1 MKSLNRVPSG
11 NNFDSWEVVDRKAWR
26 ERENRIG
33 VKIEG
38 ALEICGIS
46 ALAPPHVHGI
56 YLSHTNYRPTHGTIP
71 STKHVR
77 ALISAELDH
86 ATTYTQVGGREGN
99 SCQRTSVF
107 ALNVVCVPMESRIHA
122 CMKGSHVRAGRFF
135 GIIVLRIEGERLKH
149 CI

>member
-1 MKSLNRVPSG
+1 MSEPAGLFVTHK
-11 NNFDSWEVVDRKAWR
+11 
-26 ERENRIG
+26 
-33 VKIEG
+33 
-38 ALEICGIS
+38 
-46 ALAPPHVHGI
+46 
-56 YLSHTNYRPTHGTIP
+56 LSTYTRDHP

-149 CI
+149 

>member
-1 MKSLNRVPSG
+1 M
-11 NNFDSWEVVDRKAWR
+11 W
-26 ERENRIG
+26 
-33 VKIEG
+33 
-38 ALEICGIS
+38 
-46 ALAPPHVHGI
+46 
-56 YLSHTNYRPTHGTIP
+56 YLSARSPPRAWDLFVTHKLSTYTRDHP

-77 ALISAELDH
+77 AQVSTELDH

>member
-1 MKSLNRVPSG
+1 MVRS
-11 NNFDSWEVVDRKAWR
+11 
-26 ERENRIG
+26 RIG
-33 VKIEG
+33 VITEG
-38 ALEICGIS
+38 ALEIYCIS
-46 ALAPPHVHGI
+46 ARAPPRVHGI
-56 YLSHTNYRPTHGTIP
+56 LFVTHKLSTYTRDHP

-135 GIIVLRIEGERLKH
+135 GIIVLRIEDERLKH
-149 CI
+149 